1 MAGEVAV
8 VKWKGSYF
16 LPGGG
21 MLSGETAGQTIQREV
36 REELD
41 CEVRLLPKIGDA
53 VQYFRA
59 QDQYYRLEAS
69 FYAAEFVGEAGTAG
83 EHQLYWLPPAEQA
96 NAFYHQC
103 HAWAVGSLISR

>member
-41 CEVRLLPKIGDA
+41 CEVRLLHKIGDA
-53 VQYFRA
+53 VQFFRA

-83 EHQLYWLPPAEQA
+83 EHQLYWLPQAEQT